1 MAISVLMVY
10 QPIESTGEMESY
22 WRSYINFY
30 EKYWDGPATP
40 QSSWYGKEYED
51 FRSSLSGEL
60 GLGADEIRDC
70 FFIKDKEGKHF
81 LAPITKEVNLNIFSA
96 ENFIP
101 YEWLLMYIG
110 DEKKYFY
117 THTGFGAVHQDAI
130 YYNTR
135 VKDAQDR
142 LKESISDLDD
152 ALSELGEK
160 SAYPTLSEIL
170 SATNEG
176 VENLLGWLNGFDGTG
191 FVLLNYGEL
200 CAHIVQDTL
209 KNEDS
214 VTEIRQAI
222 ELAADGDYEASE
234 SALRVLE
241 SKWEEIRAAAM
252 GSQASSTSTVQ

>member
-10 QPIESTGEMESY
+10 QPIESTGVEESY

-51 FRSSLSGEL
+51 FRCSLSGEL
-60 GLGADEIRDC
+60 GLETDEIKDC
-70 FFIKDKEGKHF
+70 FFIKDKEGRHF
-81 LAPITKEVNLNIFSA
+81 LAPITQEVNLNIFSA
-96 ENFIP
+96 ENFVP
-101 YEWLLMYIG
+101 YEWLLMYSG

-135 VKDAQDR
+135 VETAEER
-142 LKESISDLDD
+142 LKDSIADVD
-152 ALSELGEK
+152 AALHELGEK
-160 SAYPTLSEIL
+160 SAYPTLREML
-170 SATNEG
+170 SVVKDG
-176 VENLLGWLNGFDGTG
+176 MVNLLDWLSGFDESG

-214 VTEIRQAI
+214 VTELRRAI
-222 ELAADGDYEASE
+222 ELAADGDYEESE
-234 SALRVLE
+234 GTLRVLE
-241 SKWEEIRAAAM
+241 SKWEEIRAAAT
-252 GSQASSTSTVQ
+252 GSEASSTSTVQ